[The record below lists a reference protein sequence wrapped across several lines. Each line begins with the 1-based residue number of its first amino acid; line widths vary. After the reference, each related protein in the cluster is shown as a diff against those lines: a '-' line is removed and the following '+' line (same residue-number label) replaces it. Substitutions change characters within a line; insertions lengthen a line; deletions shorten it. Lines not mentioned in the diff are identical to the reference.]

1 MPGRGLLL
9 PLLAILVILA
19 AACGGAEANAPAPA
33 RLRVEIVAE
42 HPHDPQAFTQGLLVD
57 EAGRLLE
64 STGRY
69 GKSEVRVVDLH
80 SGAVL
85 DRAALAPDLFGE
97 GLAKVGDRL
106 VQLTWRERTALV
118 YDAATLDALPVKYSY
133 DTEGWGLCYD
143 GERLVMSDGSSTLSF
158 REPDTFAPLGEVGVV
173 LAGAP
178 RDRLNE
184 LECARGRVYANVWQ
198 TDTIV
203 EIDPDTG
210 RVTAEIDASGL
221 LTSEER
227 AAADVLNGIAAVPAR
242 DTFYVTGKLWPRLFE
257 VRLAPR

>member
-1 MPGRGLLL
+1 MRPRGLLL
-9 PLLAILVILA
+9 PLLAAVLV
-19 AACGGAEANAPAPA
+19 AACGGAEANAPA
-33 RLRVEIVAE
+33 RLRLEIVADY
-42 HPHDPQAFTQGLLVD
+42 PHDAQAFTQGLLVD
-57 EAGRLLE
+57 EEGRLLE

-69 GKSEVRVVDLH
+69 GRSEVRVVDLQ

-85 DRAALAPDLFGE
+85 DRAALAPDFFGE
-97 GLAKVGDRL
+97 GLAKIGDRL

-118 YDAATLDALPVKYSY
+118 YDAVTLDALPVTYSY

-158 REPDTFAPLGEVGVV
+158 REPDTFAPLGEVGVT

-210 RVTAEIDASGL
+210 RVTAEIDAAGL

-227 AAADVLNGIAAVPAR
+227 AAADVLNGIAAVPGR